1 MDGDPMNE
9 SFLRI
14 DDAPSIALVS
24 TFPPTP
30 CGLATFSS
38 ALATGLRQIGVRDIG
53 VVRTSDDDTVSED
66 PRVVAELKPNDWMSI
81 DSSVHALNSFDCI
94 VLQHEYG
101 IFGGHYGDDVLRILS
116 QVKVPVITTLHTVPV
131 APNGHQKRVLEDVV
145 SLSDYSITMTMASRE
160 RLIAGYDVRPA
171 DIVTIPHGAT
181 LPPPVA
187 SRPASSPTVL
197 TWGLLGPGKGIEWV
211 IDALAEVSDVVPPI
225 TYVVAGA
232 THPKVLARE
241 GERYRESLMRRAHD
255 RGVGDRVTFDQQYRT
270 LPQLLDMV
278 SRATAV
284 VLPYDS
290 EDQITSGVLVDA
302 VAAGVPVVATSF
314 PHAIELLSSG
324 AGMIVPHRTPSA
336 IADALR
342 TIVTRP
348 NVAQAM
354 RSEATRLA
362 AEHSWPC
369 VASKYLELAERVV
382 SKHAPSSRA
391 VSA

>member
-1 MDGDPMNE
+1 MSNSREHSM
-9 SFLRI
+9 SQ
-14 DDAPSIALVS
+14 PSVAIVS
-24 TFPPTP
+24 TFPPTA
-30 CGLATFSS
+30 CGLATFSA
-38 ALATGLRQIGVRDIG
+38 ALAGGFRQIGLHDIG
-53 VVRTSDDDTVSED
+53 VVRSSDDGSTSDD
-66 PRVVAELKPNDWMSI
+66 PRVVAELRPNDWHSI
-81 DSSVHALNSFDCI
+81 DSAVHVLNSFDCV

-101 IFGGHYGDDVLRILS
+101 IFGGHCGDDVLRVLG
-116 QVKVPVITTLHTVPV
+116 QLTVPVVTTLHTVPTSPD
-131 APNGHQKRVLEDVV
+131 AHQKRVLEDVV
-145 SLSDYSITMTMASRE
+145 SLSDYSITMTMAARE
-160 RLIAGYDVRPA
+160 RLLARYDVRPA

-241 GERYRESLMRRAHD
+241 GERYRESLMQRAAERRVD
-255 RGVGDRVTFDQQYRT
+255 DRVVFDQQYRT
-270 LPQLLDMV
+270 LPELLDMV

-290 EDQITSGVLVDA
+290 TDQITSGVLVDA
-302 VAAGVPVVATSF
+302 VAAGVPVVATAF
-314 PHAIELLSSG
+314 PHAMELLSSG
-324 AGMIVPHRTPSA
+324 AGVVVPHRSPPA

-348 NVAQAM
+348 NVAQSM
-354 RSEATRLA
+354 RSRAAQLA
-362 AEHSWPC
+362 ADHSWPC
-369 VASKYLELAERVV
+369 VASKYLELIERVLNRGV
-382 SKHAPSSRA
+382 VHAPEA

>member
-1 MDGDPMNE
+1 MN
-9 SFLRI
+9 SNPHPGRDL
-14 DDAPSIALVS
+14 PSVAIVS
-24 TFPPTP
+24 TFPPTA
-30 CGLATFSS
+30 CGLATFSA
-38 ALATGLRQIGVRDIG
+38 ALANGFRQVGLHDVG
-53 VVRTSDDDTVSED
+53 VVRSSDDGSVSSD
-66 PRVVAELKPNDWMSI
+66 PRVVVELRPNDWQSI
-81 DSSVHALNSFDCI
+81 DAAVHVLNSFDCV

-101 IFGGHYGDDVLRILS
+101 IFGGHYGDDVLRILG
-116 QVKVPVITTLHTVPV
+116 QLDIPVVTTLHTVPTS
-131 APNGHQKRVLEDVV
+131 PDSHQKRVLEDVV
-145 SLSDYSITMTMASRE
+145 NLSDYSITMTAAARE
-160 RLIAGYDVRPA
+160 RLLARYEVRPA

-187 SRPASSPTVL
+187 SRSASSPTVL

-225 TYVVAGA
+225 KYVVAGA

-241 GERYRESLMRRAHD
+241 GESYRESLMRRAEEKE
-255 RGVGDRVTFDQQYRT
+255 VADRVVFDQQYRT
-270 LPQLLDMV
+270 LPELLDMV

-302 VAAGVPVVATSF
+302 VAAGVLVVATAF
-314 PHAIELLSSG
+314 PHAVELLSSG
-324 AGMIVPHRTPSA
+324 AGVVVPHRSPRA

-348 NVAQAM
+348 NVAQSM
-354 RSEATRLA
+354 RLHASRLA
-362 AEHSWPC
+362 ADHSWPC
-369 VASKYLELAERVV
+369 VAARYLDLIEHVV
-382 SKHAPSSRA
+382 TPTVASSAKA

>member
-1 MDGDPMNE
+1 VTHSTNHGI
-9 SFLRI
+9 SQ
-14 DDAPSIALVS
+14 PSVAIVS
-24 TFPPTP
+24 TFPPTA
-30 CGLATFSS
+30 CGLATFSA
-38 ALATGLRQIGVRDIG
+38 ALAAGFRQIGLHDIG
-53 VVRTSDDDTVSED
+53 IVRSSDDGSSSDD
-66 PRVVAELKPNDWMSI
+66 PRVVVELRPDDWHSI
-81 DSSVHALNSFDCI
+81 DSAVHALNSFDCV

-101 IFGGHYGDDVLRILS
+101 IFGGNCGDDVLRILS
-116 QVKVPVITTLHTVPV
+116 QLTVPVVTTLHTVPTSPD
-131 APNGHQKRVLEDVV
+131 AHQKRVLEDVV
-145 SLSDYSITMTMASRE
+145 NLSDYSITMTAAARE
-160 RLIAGYDVRPA
+160 RLLSHYDVRPA

-187 SRPASSPTVL
+187 SRSATSPTVL

-241 GERYRESLMRRAHD
+241 GERYRESLMQRATE
-255 RGVGDRVTFDQQYRT
+255 RQVEDRVIFDQQYRT
-270 LPQLLDMV
+270 LPELLDMV

-290 EDQITSGVLVDA
+290 TDQITSGVLVDA
-302 VAAGVPVVATSF
+302 VAAGVPVVATAF
-314 PHAIELLSSG
+314 PHAVELLSSG
-324 AGMIVPHRTPSA
+324 AGVVVPHQSPPA

-348 NVAQAM
+348 NVAQSM
-354 RSEATRLA
+354 RSRAAQLA
-362 AEHSWPC
+362 ADHSWPC
-369 VASKYLELAERVV
+369 VAAKYLELIEHVLSPGVV
-382 SKHAPSSRA
+382 QTPQA